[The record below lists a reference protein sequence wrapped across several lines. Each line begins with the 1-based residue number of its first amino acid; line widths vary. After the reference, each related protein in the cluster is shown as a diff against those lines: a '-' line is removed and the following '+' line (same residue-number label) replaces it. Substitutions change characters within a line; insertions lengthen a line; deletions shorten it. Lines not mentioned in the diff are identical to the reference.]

1 METAYLS
8 LGSNRG
14 DRKALLAQATD
25 LIRQRVGS
33 VVCCSPLYET
43 PPWGQF
49 AEGEDLP
56 FLNMALALET
66 PLAPQALLATL
77 KEIEASM
84 GRENVITSS
93 RNYVITE
100 SRQYHS
106 RPIDI
111 DIVLYGM
118 AVAAMP
124 ELTLP
129 HPRMHLRRFV
139 LQPLCDIAPDVQHPL
154 LKKTIQQLLEECPD
168 HSLLSC
174 CS

>member
-1 METAYLS
+1 MGTAYLS

-43 PPWGQF
+43 PPWGDF

-56 FLNMALALET
+56 FLNMALAVETALE
-66 PLAPQALLATL
+66 PQALLATTQG
-77 KEIEASM
+77 IERDM
-84 GRENVITSS
+84 GRERALGRDRPKAT
-93 RNYVITE
+93 
-100 SRQYHS
+100 RQYHS

-111 DIVLYGM
+111 DIVLYGT
-118 AVAAMP
+118 AVAAVP

-139 LQPLCDIAPDVQHPL
+139 LQPLCDIAPEVQHPL
-154 LKKTIQQLLEECPD
+154 LKKTIQQLLKECPD
-168 HSLLSC
+168 HSMLSC

>member
-1 METAYLS
+1 MEKAYLS

-14 DRKALLAQATD
+14 DRKALLGQATD

-43 PPWGQF
+43 APWGQF

-56 FLNMALALET
+56 FLNMALAVET
-66 PLAPQALLATL
+66 PLAPHELLVTTQS
-77 KEIEASM
+77 IEKDL
-84 GRENVITSS
+84 GRDRPKSTQ
-93 RNYVITE
+93 
-100 SRQYHS
+100 QYHS

-118 AVAAMP
+118 AVTAMP

-168 HSLLSC
+168 NSTLSC

>member
-56 FLNMALALET
+56 FLNMALAVET
-66 PLAPQALLATL
+66 PLAPQALLATTQA
-77 KEIEASM
+77 IEKDL
-84 GRENVITSS
+84 GRS
-93 RNYVITE
+93 RPKSTQ
-100 SRQYHS
+100 QYLS

>member
-8 LGSNRG
+8 LGSNQG
-14 DRKALLAQATD
+14 DRKALLTQATD

-33 VVCCSPLYET
+33 VVRCSPLYET
-43 PPWGQF
+43 APWGEF

-56 FLNMALALET
+56 FLNMALAVETALE
-66 PLAPQALLATL
+66 PQALLATTQS
-77 KEIEASM
+77 IERDL
-84 GRENVITSS
+84 GRERPKSTQ
-93 RNYVITE
+93 
-100 SRQYHS
+100 QYHS

-111 DIVLYGM
+111 DIVLYGT

-139 LQPLCDIAPDVQHPL
+139 LQPLCDIAPDVQHPQ
-154 LKKTIQQLLEECPD
+154 LKKTIHQLLEECPD
-168 HSLLSC
+168 NSMLSC

>member
-14 DRKALLAQATD
+14 DRKALLTQATD

-43 PPWGQF
+43 APWGEF
-49 AEGEDLP
+49 AEGEGLP
-56 FLNMALALET
+56 FLNMALAVETALE
-66 PLAPQALLATL
+66 PQALLAATQG
-77 KEIEASM
+77 IEREL
-84 GRENVITSS
+84 GRERHHSTK
-93 RNYVITE
+93 
-100 SRQYHS
+100 QYHS

-139 LQPLCDIAPDVQHPL
+139 LQPLCDIAPEVQHPL
-154 LKKTIQQLLEECPD
+154 LKKSIQQLLEECPD
-168 HSLLSC
+168 NSMLSC

>member
-1 METAYLS
+1 MEKAYLS

-14 DRKALLAQATD
+14 DRKALLGQATD

-43 PPWGQF
+43 APWGQF

-56 FLNMALALET
+56 FLNMAIVVETDLE
-66 PLAPQALLATL
+66 PHELLVTTQS
-77 KEIEASM
+77 IEKDL
-84 GRENVITSS
+84 GRS
-93 RNYVITE
+93 RPKPTQ
-100 SRQYHS
+100 QYHS

-118 AVAAMP
+118 AVTAMP
-124 ELTLP
+124 ELILP

-168 HSLLSC
+168 NSTLSC

>member
-1 METAYLS
+1 MEKAYLS

-14 DRKALLAQATD
+14 DRKALLGQATD

-56 FLNMALALET
+56 FLNMALAVET
-66 PLAPQALLATL
+66 PLAPHELLVTTQS
-77 KEIEASM
+77 IEKDL
-84 GRENVITSS
+84 GRS
-93 RNYVITE
+93 RPKPTQ
-100 SRQYHS
+100 QYHS

-111 DIVLYGM
+111 DIVLYGTT
-118 AVAAMP
+118 VLDTP

-139 LQPLCDIAPDVQHPL
+139 LQPLCDIAPDARHPL
-154 LKKTIQQLLEECPD
+154 LNQTIHQLLEVCPD
-168 HSLLSC
+168 TSSPSC

>member
-1 METAYLS
+1 MEKAYLS

-14 DRKALLAQATD
+14 DRKALLGQATD

-43 PPWGQF
+43 APWGQF

-56 FLNMALALET
+56 FLNMAIVVETDLE
-66 PLAPQALLATL
+66 PHELLVTTQS
-77 KEIEASM
+77 IEKDL
-84 GRENVITSS
+84 GRS
-93 RNYVITE
+93 RPKSTQ
-100 SRQYHS
+100 QYHS

-111 DIVLYGM
+111 DIVLYGTT
-118 AVAAMP
+118 VLDTP

-139 LQPLCDIAPDVQHPL
+139 LQPLCDIAPDARHPL
-154 LKKTIQQLLEECPD
+154 LNQTIHQLLEVCPD
-168 HSLLSC
+168 TSSPSC

>member
-1 METAYLS
+1 MEKAYLS

-14 DRKALLAQATD
+14 DRKALLGQATD

-33 VVCCSPLYET
+33 VACCSPLYET
-43 PPWGQF
+43 APWGQF

-56 FLNMALALET
+56 FLNIAIVVETDLE
-66 PLAPQALLATL
+66 PHELLVTTQS
-77 KEIEASM
+77 IEKDL
-84 GRENVITSS
+84 GRS
-93 RNYVITE
+93 RPKPTQ
-100 SRQYHS
+100 QYHS

-118 AVAAMP
+118 AVTAMP

-139 LQPLCDIAPDVQHPL
+139 LQPLCDIAPNVQHPL

-168 HSLLSC
+168 NSTLSC